1 MAANA
6 YFDEEGYEYLF
17 VGISRCHRPRIGKD
31 IKPIFVVFRVHWIPW
46 KKAFKPNVLISNNL
60 QHLIIRINFLDLKHE
75 KHGSDHSLFCC
86 SAPCSAVA
94 TFKGVYGGFLR
105 KKEQIPMA
113 LGTRYAMCIWKNSCS
128 KGSTL
133 YTHLKNSIFGPE
145 NKVIVEKQEDNF

>member
-1 MAANA
+1 MLTLMRKVINFCSSVFLAVMGEGSTRI
-6 YFDEEGYEYLF
+6 FDRFFSFF
-17 VGISRCHRPRIGKD
+17 VFTEHRQKRLLS
-31 IKPIFVVFRVHWIPW
+31 PIFF
-46 KKAFKPNVLISNNL
+46 ISNNL
-60 QHLIIRINFLDLKHE
+60 QHLIIGINSLDLKHE
-75 KHGSDHSLFCC
+75 KHGSGHWLFCC

-133 YTHLKNSIFGPE
+133 YTHLKKWIFGPE
-145 NKVIVEKQEDNF
+145 NKVIVEKQEDIF